1 MVPSARSEESDIEQ
15 TNHTQNELTTG
26 PEKEMNTFNNNFR
39 IPTFEKGLDPKE
51 WLDMYET
58 GAKVCKVK
66 EPEKLAMV
74 PGYFKSSTARKW
86 FFNQEFETW
95 ESFRE
100 EFLDRFTLRKGS
112 AKKIIKKILEIKRDP
127 EESIRMYID
136 RFDELKAAHVREIK
150 KNETSTKLTSEDL
163 RDAFIN
169 GIRPKML
176 REAVRQGKPQTLQ
189 DAKKRAKDQD
199 DDDVFSEDEESSIES
214 YKSHEKTKERKS
226 KPKYS
231 LKKEK
236 TTLQVCRIYIIKYY
250 YSYEITQIL
259 YKK

>member
-1 MVPSARSEESDIEQ
+1 
-15 TNHTQNELTTG
+15 
-26 PEKEMNTFNNNFR
+26 
-39 IPTFEKGLDPKE
+39 
-51 WLDMYET
+51 MY
-58 GAKVCKVK
+58 V
-66 EPEKLAMV
+66 
-74 PGYFKSSTARKW
+74 
-86 FFNQEFETW
+86 
-95 ESFRE
+95 
-100 EFLDRFTLRKGS
+100 
-112 AKKIIKKILEIKRDP
+112 
-127 EESIRMYID
+127 D

-169 GIRPKML
+169 GIRPKLL

-199 DDDVFSEDEESSIES
+199 DEDVFSEDEESSSES

-236 TTLQVCRIYIIKYY
+236 ITLQVPQNRKTTRILFKNRCKLLLNNSSHSLL
-250 YSYEITQIL
+250 SYL
-259 YKK
+259 L